1 MKVAVIGYGNVG
13 MAVFS
18 AMLQMREIQELVLV
32 GRNQD
37 KINGELSDY
46 LDSLAVSDQKI
57 KIGGGDYRNL
67 KDADIIVYAAGYS
80 VKTTAQSRLDLI
92 RDNIAVAKSVC
103 GEINKYNK
111 DGIII
116 VISNPVDPL
125 TNAIREF
132 TGRPREKVIGTGTM
146 LETARL
152 KRIVSELF
160 DVRPADVQAYALGE
174 HGDSSFIVWSLVRIL
189 GMTLDE
195 FLSLEIDALLN
206 INKEEL
212 IRVVHEAGFR
222 IVENKGNTCYG
233 VAAIASKI
241 ASAIIFDTNEIMSV
255 SETLEGE
262 YGISGVAVSVPCLIN
277 RSGAHVIDHV
287 PLEASELDSLRA
299 SAEIVRRASN

>member
-1 MKVAVIGYGNVG
+1 M
-13 MAVFS
+13 S
-18 AMLQMREIQELVLV
+18 Q
-32 GRNQD
+32 
-37 KINGELSDY
+37 
-46 LDSLAVSDQKI
+46 
-57 KIGGGDYRNL
+57 
-67 KDADIIVYAAGYS
+67 
-80 VKTTAQSRLDLI
+80 
-92 RDNIAVAKSVC
+92 
-103 GEINKYNK
+103 
-111 DGIII
+111 
-116 VISNPVDPL
+116 
-125 TNAIREF
+125 
-132 TGRPREKVIGTGTM
+132 
-146 LETARL
+146 
-152 KRIVSELF
+152 RIVSELF

-212 IRVVHEAGFR
+212 IRAVHEAGFK